1 MGNKQPVHIE
11 NTVSPPSNKGGG
23 GQTPSV
29 DDIDQREIVIRGV
42 VHDVNNMLMAI
53 FAACDQL
60 EDIKTIRNDAEIA
73 IEIIRTN
80 ARGITGLMRDMVRSQ
95 SSDAP
100 VIMDKVQLRSF
111 LKGIMPSLKYVAGT
125 DVTIELG
132 SVYTKPVKVHTKPLL
147 RVLMQII
154 RNVGDVEVPHPLA
167 FISVRLV
174 DNWCEISVADNGPG
188 ILDLDKEDIFNP
200 GVTSKDDTGARGYGL
215 STVATAVSN
224 WGGEYG
230 VDSIAGDT
238 GCRFWIRLPLAD
250 T

>member
-1 MGNKQPVHIE
+1 MGDKQPVHIE
-11 NTVSPPSNKGGG
+11 NTVSPPSNKGDGG
-23 GQTPSV
+23 HSPAV
-29 DDIDQREIVIRGV
+29 DDTDQREIVIRGV
-42 VHDVNNMLMAI
+42 VHDVNNMLMAV

-60 EDIKTIRNDAEIA
+60 EDIKTIPKDAEVA
-73 IEIIRTN
+73 IETIRTN

-100 VIMDKVQLRSF
+100 MIMDKVQLRSF
-111 LKGIMPSLKYVAGT
+111 LKGIMPSLKYVAGP

-154 RNVGDVEVPHPLA
+154 RNVGDVGVPHPLA

-188 ILDLDKEDIFNP
+188 ILNINKDDIFKP

-224 WGGEYG
+224 WDGEYG
-230 VDSIAGDT
+230 VDSIAGDA
-238 GCRFWIRLPLAD
+238 GCRFWIRLPLAN